1 MEPLNAVSEDLTE
14 IVKNS
19 YDDQKIFLTASEFL
33 IASKGCIIWLKN
45 FYHVVA
51 ERNCLELL

>member
-19 YDDQKIFLTASEFL
+19 YDDQKIFLTVSEFL

-51 ERNCLELL
+51 ERNCL